1 MNSTP
6 TTKPSRLPYA
16 KWWPAVAGALLGVA
30 LRLLFSGV
38 PGGQWSAMNPE
49 FLLLA
54 PFVVGAATVYVA
66 ERSARRSYRYYIVAG
81 MLANVLFVA
90 GTMAI
95 LIEGLICAIL
105 IVPLFAVCGAIG
117 AAIMGAICR
126 KANWPRATTLLA
138 ILALPLLLG
147 MILPGGAG
155 EPYIGV
161 IERTVVVNAAP
172 DAIWRQLHDTRDIK
186 AAEVERGWLYKIG
199 VPKPEYGVTAMT
211 PDGPVRDV
219 RMGKGIHF
227 TQHAVQWE
235 INKRV
240 RWTYRFRD
248 DSFPPGAMDDHVR
261 IGGHYFDVIDSEFE
275 LTPLGAQATSMKIRM
290 QYRVSTRFNWY
301 AKVVAQGLI
310 SNFEEVIV
318 DLYAGRA
325 TGGNSVAALQAQGGK

>member
-1 MNSTP
+1 MNFTA
-6 TTKPSRLPYA
+6 TTTPSRLPYA
-16 KWWPAVAGALLGVA
+16 KWWPAVAGALVGVA
-30 LRLLFSGV
+30 LRLLFSGM
-38 PGGQWSAMNPE
+38 PGRQWSAMNPE

-54 PFVVGAATVYVA
+54 PFIVGAVTVYVA
-66 ERSARRSYRYYIVAG
+66 ERSARRSYRYYVVAG

-105 IVPLFAVCGAIG
+105 IVPLFAVCGAVG

-126 KANWPRATTLLA
+126 KTNWPRAATLTA
-138 ILALPLLLG
+138 ILTLPLLFG

-155 EPYIGV
+155 DPYIGV
-161 IERTVVVNAAP
+161 IERTVVVNATP

-186 AAEVERGWLYKIG
+186 AAEVERGWMYKIG
-199 VPKPEYGVTAMT
+199 VPKPEYGVTSIT
-211 PDGPVRDV
+211 PAGPVRDI

-227 TQHAVQWE
+227 TQHAVQWD

-240 RWTYRFRD
+240 RWTYHFRD

-275 LTPLGAQATSMKIRM
+275 LTPLSAQATSMKVRM

-310 SNFEEVIV
+310 SNFEEVIL

-325 TGGNSVAALQAQGGK
+325 ASGHSGAALQGNSGK